1 MVMEIKEMNTTDYAK
16 SVVARTEGFG
26 DAEGVESIA
35 TIIAI
40 VLPVLSQLPCL
51 KEKTAEQKREWV
63 EDHPRLA
70 TVNTMHQIRKNDG
83 INRRKVPREQY
94 MKMSEQIINDYLNT
108 TDDDIRL
115 MGIEL

>member
-1 MVMEIKEMNTTDYAK
+1 MNTTEYAN
-16 SVVARTEGFG
+16 SVVARTEGMG
-26 DAEGVESIA
+26 DAESVGSIA

-40 VLPVLSQLPCL
+40 VLPILAQLPCL
-51 KEKTAEQKREWV
+51 ESKTPEQKREWV

-70 TVNTMHQIRKNDG
+70 TVNTMHQIRKNDTVH
-83 INRRKVPREQY
+83 RRKVSREQY

-115 MGIEL
+115 MGISL

>member
-16 SVVARTEGFG
+16 SVVVRTEGFS

-40 VLPVLSQLPCL
+40 VLPILSQLPCL
-51 KEKTAEQKREWV
+51 QSKTPEQKREWV

-83 INRRKVPREQY
+83 IHRRKVSRDQY

>member
-1 MVMEIKEMNTTDYAK
+1 MNTTEYAN
-16 SVVARTEGFG
+16 SVVARTEGMG
-26 DAEGVESIA
+26 DAESVGSIA

-40 VLPVLSQLPCL
+40 VLPILAQLPCL
-51 KEKTAEQKREWV
+51 ASKTPEQKREWV

-70 TVNTMHQIRKNDG
+70 TVNTIHQIRKNDTVH
-83 INRRKVPREQY
+83 RRKVSREQY

-115 MGIEL
+115 MGVSL